1 MAALIR
7 LKQLAKLTTVMA
19 AGVLSA
25 QTDPRIFNMRGAEN
39 FRNGRIDASIADF
52 TRAIELDPDQ
62 EPHHWQRGISYYY
75 AGRFED
81 GRRQFEHH
89 RLVNPE
95 DVENAVW
102 HYLCYSRIDGT
113 AKARTA
119 LIPIHDDGRVPMMQI
134 YEMFRGKAKPAAV
147 LNAAGTSRDALFFA
161 HLYIGLYYEAEGDA
175 VKSRQ
180 HISLAAGEFS
190 RDHYMGDVAR
200 VHMRLRQPAK

>member
-1 MAALIR
+1 
-7 LKQLAKLTTVMA
+7 
-19 AGVLSA
+19 
-25 QTDPRIFNMRGAEN
+25 
-39 FRNGRIDASIADF
+39 
-52 TRAIELDPDQ
+52 
-62 EPHHWQRGISYYY
+62 
-75 AGRFED
+75 
-81 GRRQFEHH
+81 
-89 RLVNPE
+89 
-95 DVENAVW
+95 
-102 HYLCYSRIDGT
+102 
-113 AKARTA
+113 
-119 LIPIHDDGRVPMMQI
+119 MMQI